1 MAFFINVVRIAA
13 AISVEI
19 DGSFLNS
26 TILKMLGLPF
36 PYKLNGVSYITF
48 VSKTVFKNWSL
59 DNTFSDFFFLELLF
73 VSINLPSSLA
83 WNIVFMSE
91 LVFLIGT
98 CIC

>member
-13 AISVEI
+13 AISVKI

-48 VSKTVFKNWSL
+48 VSKTVSSKIGALTIRFLIFFSWS
-59 DNTFSDFFFLELLF
+59 FFL
-73 VSINLPSSLA
+73 SL
-83 WNIVFMSE
+83 
-91 LVFLIGT
+91 
-98 CIC
+98 